1 MAMRTHIARVA
12 VVGVSLAAIAA
23 APAFGRTPPEPPTVG
38 QTPSEQKYQAAVPGD
53 FVRSHALNVVYGLGH
68 PTTVTH
74 AQYRAALIRAEAM
87 NERYGIPTLGSSEI
101 VRLFGTGLHATTV
114 APSTT
119 SPPPSAHR
127 PGPQP

>member
-1 MAMRTHIARVA
+1 MAIRTHIARAA
-12 VVGVSLAAIAA
+12 VVGASLAAIAA
-23 APAFGRTPPEPPTVG
+23 APAFGRTLPI
-38 QTPSEQKYQAAVPGD
+38 QQDQASQL
-53 FVRSHALNVVYGLGH
+53 RSHALNVIYGLGH

-87 NERYGIPTLGSSEI
+87 NERYGIPTLGSGEI
-101 VRLFGTGLHATTV
+101 VRLFGTGLHPTTV
-114 APSTT
+114 APSAT